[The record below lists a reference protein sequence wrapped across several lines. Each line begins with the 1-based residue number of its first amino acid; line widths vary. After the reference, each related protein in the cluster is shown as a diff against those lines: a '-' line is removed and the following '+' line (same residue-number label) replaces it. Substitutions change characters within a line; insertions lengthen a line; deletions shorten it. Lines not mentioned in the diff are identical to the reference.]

1 MILWDTSAIVPL
13 LVEERATPLVR
24 AALKPDDPMVV
35 WWGTPVEALSA
46 LCRRGRE
53 GGLTRPALL
62 LARRRL
68 VVLSHAWH
76 ELIPSASIREHADNL
91 LLRHP
96 LRAADA
102 LQLGAALT
110 LAQGRPTG
118 HRFATLDERLADA
131 ALGEGFDLV
140 FPELDRA
147 LDGAP

>member
-1 MILWDTSAIVPL
+1 MIFWDTSAIVPL

-24 AALKPDDPMVV
+24 AALKPDEAMVV
-35 WWGTPVEALSA
+35 WWGTPIEALSA

-53 GGLTRPALL
+53 GGLTRPAVQI
-62 LARRRL
+62 ARRRL
-68 VVLSHAWH
+68 IQLSHAWH
-76 ELIPSASIREHADNL
+76 ELIPTDMVREHADNL

-102 LQLGAALT
+102 LQLGAAIT

-118 HRFATLDERLADA
+118 HRLATLDARLADA

-140 FPELDRA
+140 FPDLDHA
-147 LDGAP
+147 SAV